1 MARKVKFD
9 FVPSEYQEKFFDW
22 VEHGVGNALIKAR
35 AGAGKCL
42 GYDTDILMYDGT
54 IKKVQDIK
62 VGDLLMGD
70 DSKPRKVLS
79 TNVGYGR
86 LKKIVPKKGNPWI
99 CNDEHILTLSK
110 YRSGWKTRK
119 SEHITIDVSINDL
132 ENGNVIGT
140 SKHKDGD
147 FRKFKLL
154 KTGVKF
160 KEKNIDFDPWLY
172 GIWLGDG
179 TTGQANITSV
189 DNEVIENI
197 KNVLPEDLMVE
208 EHVYKRNVAKIVI
221 KSVNG
226 VKAFGNRFRQ
236 FVRTSSNENGKF
248 IHRNYLINSYK
259 NRLKLLAGLIDSD
272 GYYDNKNYYI
282 TTKFERLANDILF
295 LCRSLGFA
303 AYCKFRPQKC
313 CNNGKINNYYYITIS
328 GDLTKIPVV
337 LPRKKAKKRLI
348 SKNPLHVGFR
358 IEDNGYGNYYGFTL
372 DGNGRFLLGDFTITH
387 NTSTAV
393 ASMKLIPKTEKC
405 LFIAF
410 NKSIA
415 EHLNEK
421 LKSRPNCTARTTH
434 SLGNL
439 IVKRNLGSDIEL
451 DEYKYR
457 NYVKSNITEL
467 TTTNG
472 EIKTRQQV
480 EEYIDNI
487 TKLID
492 YARFNL
498 AQSEREINEIA
509 QKYSIPV
516 SFDECIVTQK
526 CLEWGKTN
534 TETIDYTDMIWLPVE
549 LSLKPIGMTYDWVYI
564 DEAQDLSLCSTQL
577 FLKCIKRGGRF
588 VAIGD
593 DLQAINM
600 FAGSSEDAFNFMKN
614 YPNTTLFE
622 LPISYRCAKNIIKF
636 ANNFVAD
643 IFARENAP
651 DGIVAEN
658 CHIRDIKEGDMV
670 LCRSKA
676 PLINLYIKLLRK
688 NMNCYIKGQD
698 IGANLIKELEKI
710 DAENLNVDLDN
721 DGVFVRLYDKLFME
735 RNKLMQTR
743 GLDYEDAT
751 LSSFIMEKY
760 DEINVLLILAE
771 KYKTKKELI
780 KHINEIF
787 KEDSQGVC
795 LSTIHKAK
803 GLEAENV
810 YILCNS
816 SMPSKLAVHDWE
828 KLQEENLMYVA
839 YTRPKN
845 VLGFI
850 SEKEIRPSGSLQD
863 PTQIINELIYIEH
876 RVCAILGKEPME
888 KLENTDLLRFKL
900 QNVKQIEDLHKDDNV
915 VHIEENNT
923 ITENVDLISE
933 LENLIS

>member
-22 VEHGVGNALIKAR
+22 VEHGVGNALIRAR
-35 AGAGKCL
+35 AGSGKCL
-42 GYDTDILMYDGT
+42 GYDTDVLMYDGT

-132 ENGNVIGT
+132 ENGNIIGT

-189 DNEVIENI
+189 DNEIIENI

-208 EHVYKRNVAKIVI
+208 EHVYKENVPKIVI

-226 VKAFGNRFRQ
+226 VKSFGNRFRQ

-248 IHRNYLINSYK
+248 IHKNYLINNYE

-272 GYYDNKNYYI
+272 GYYHNNNYYI
-282 TTKFERLANDILF
+282 TTKFEQLANDILF

-303 AYCKFRPQKC
+303 AYCKIKSAKC
-313 CNNGKINNYYYITIS
+313 YNTGKINNYYYITIS

-337 LPRKKAKKRLI
+337 LPRKKAEKRLI

-410 NKSIA
+410 NKTIA
-415 EHLNEK
+415 EDLSEK
-421 LKSRPNCTARTTH
+421 LKSRANCSARTTH
-434 SLGNL
+434 SLGL
-439 IVKRNLGSDIEL
+439 LMIKRNLGSDIEF

-457 NYVKSNITEL
+457 NYVKSNILEL

-492 YARFNL
+492 YSRFNL
-498 AQSEREINEIA
+498 AQSEKEINELA
-509 QKYSIPV
+509 QKYSIPL
-516 SFDECIVTQK
+516 SFDECVVTQK

-549 LSLKPIGMTYDWVYI
+549 LSLKPTGLTYDWVFI
-564 DEAQDLSLCSTQL
+564 DEAQDLSLCSEKL

-593 DLQAINM
+593 DLQSINA
-600 FAGSSEDAFNFMKN
+600 FAGSSEDAFNFLKN
-614 YPNTTLFE
+614 YPNTTLFD
-622 LPISYRCAKNIIKF
+622 LPISYRCAKNIIRF

-643 IFARENAP
+643 IFARPDAP
-651 DGIVAEN
+651 EGIIIDN

-676 PLINLYIKLLRK
+676 PLIHLYVKLLRR
-688 NMNCYIKGQD
+688 NVNCYIKGQD
-698 IGANLIKELEKI
+698 IAQNLIRELEKI
-710 DAENLNVDLDN
+710 KQNELNTDLSK
-721 DGVFVRLYDKLFME
+721 DGVFVRLFDGLFME
-735 RNKLMQTR
+735 RNKLMETR

-751 LSSFIMEKY
+751 LSSYIMEKY
-760 DEINVLLILAE
+760 DAINTLLILSE
-771 KYKTKKELI
+771 KFDTKEELI
-780 KHINEIF
+780 AHIKDIF
-787 KEDSQGVC
+787 KEDSKGVC
-795 LSTIHKAK
+795 LSTVHKAK

-816 SMPSKLAVHDWE
+816 SMPSKLAVHEWE
-828 KLQEENLMYVA
+828 KQQERNIMYVA
-839 YTRPKN
+839 YTRAKN
-845 VLGFI
+845 KMGFV
-850 SEKEIRPSGSLQD
+850 SEKEIKITGCLQD
-863 PTQIINELIYIEH
+863 PSEILTELAYYE
-876 RVCAILGKEPME
+876 RKVCDILGKQPME
-888 KLENTDLLRFKL
+888 KMESIDITRFRL
-900 QNVKQIEDLHKDDNV
+900 QKIKEIEDLHMYDNTV
-915 VHIEENNT
+915 EITNIDAPKEN
-923 ITENVDLISE
+923 EDLLSE
-933 LENLIS
+933 LESLI

>member
-22 VEHGVGNALIKAR
+22 VEHGVGNALIRAR
-35 AGAGKCL
+35 AGSGKCL
-42 GYDTDILMYDGT
+42 GYDTDVLMYDGT

-132 ENGNVIGT
+132 ENGNIIGT

-189 DNEVIENI
+189 DNEIIENI

-208 EHVYKRNVAKIVI
+208 EHVYKENVPKIVI

-226 VKAFGNRFRQ
+226 VKSFGNRFRQ

-248 IHRNYLINSYK
+248 IHKNYLINNYE

-272 GYYDNKNYYI
+272 GYYHNNNYYI
-282 TTKFERLANDILF
+282 TTKFEQLANDILF

-303 AYCKFRPQKC
+303 AYCKIKSAKC
-313 CNNGKINNYYYITIS
+313 YNTGKINNYYYITIS

-337 LPRKKAKKRLI
+337 LPRKKAEKRLI

-410 NKSIA
+410 NKTIA
-415 EHLNEK
+415 EDLSEK
-421 LKSRPNCTARTTH
+421 LKSRANCSARTTH
-434 SLGNL
+434 SLGL
-439 IVKRNLGSDIEL
+439 LMIKRNLGSDIEF

-457 NYVKSNITEL
+457 NYVKSNILEL

-492 YARFNL
+492 YSRFNL
-498 AQSEREINEIA
+498 AQSEKEINELA
-509 QKYSIPV
+509 QKYSIPL
-516 SFDECIVTQK
+516 SFDECVVTQK

-549 LSLKPIGMTYDWVYI
+549 LSLKPTGLTYDWVFI
-564 DEAQDLSLCSTQL
+564 DEAQDLSLCSEKL

-593 DLQAINM
+593 DLQSINA
-600 FAGSSEDAFNFMKN
+600 FAGSSEDAFNFLKN
-614 YPNTTLFE
+614 YPNTTLFD
-622 LPISYRCAKNIIKF
+622 LPISYRCAKNIIRF

-643 IFARENAP
+643 IFARPDAP
-651 DGIVAEN
+651 EGIIIDN

-676 PLINLYIKLLRK
+676 PLIHLYVKLLRR
-688 NMNCYIKGQD
+688 NVNCYIKGQD
-698 IGANLIKELEKI
+698 IAQNLIRELEKI
-710 DAENLNVDLDN
+710 KQNELNTDLSK
-721 DGVFVRLYDKLFME
+721 DGVFVRLFDGLFME
-735 RNKLMQTR
+735 RNKLMETR
-743 GLDYEDAT
+743 GSDYEDAT
-751 LSSFIMEKY
+751 LSSYIMEKY
-760 DEINVLLILAE
+760 DAINTLLILSE
-771 KYKTKKELI
+771 KFDTKEELI
-780 KHINEIF
+780 AHIKDIF
-787 KEDSQGVC
+787 KEDSKGVC
-795 LSTIHKAK
+795 LSTVHKAK

-816 SMPSKLAVHDWE
+816 SMPSKLAVHEWE
-828 KLQEENLMYVA
+828 KQQERNIMYVA
-839 YTRPKN
+839 YTRAKN
-845 VLGFI
+845 KMGFV
-850 SEKEIRPSGSLQD
+850 SEKEIKITGCLQD
-863 PTQIINELIYIEH
+863 PSEILTELAYYE
-876 RVCAILGKEPME
+876 RKVCDILGKQPME
-888 KLENTDLLRFKL
+888 KMESIDITRFRL
-900 QNVKQIEDLHKDDNV
+900 QKIKEIEDLHMYDNTV
-915 VHIEENNT
+915 EITNIDAPKEN
-923 ITENVDLISE
+923 EDLLSE
-933 LENLIS
+933 LESLI